1 MTAVLKAAEG
11 GVNDLILME
20 PVKPTS
26 ENDNNQETAIVDE
39 TAVDVVMANEE
50 IATPV
55 VVEETKQ

>member
-1 MTAVLKAAEG
+1 M
-11 GVNDLILME
+11 NDLILME

-39 TAVDVVMANEE
+39 TAVDVVMASEE